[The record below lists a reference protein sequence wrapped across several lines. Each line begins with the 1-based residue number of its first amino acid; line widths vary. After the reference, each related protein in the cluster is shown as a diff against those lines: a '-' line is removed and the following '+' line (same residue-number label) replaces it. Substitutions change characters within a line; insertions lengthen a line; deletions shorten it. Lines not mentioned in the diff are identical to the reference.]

1 MTTRATLP
9 ATLTI
14 IDALRDPRLFGAL
27 PAFRDLSTW
36 GAWLVFL
43 KACYGLNLDTSETA
57 VFCRHT
63 GRSTYDP
70 PAGGYREAVAITG
83 RQSGKSRIVG
93 LAQAF
98 EAITA
103 RPEADGT
110 ELYSLSIA
118 QDQRASLRTVHR
130 YACAPFAALPIL
142 AATVK
147 GQTADALSLTTG
159 VVIASYPCRPAAV
172 RGLRACCIAADELA
186 FYRSA
191 EGNPVDAEML
201 RAVRPTLAT
210 TGGRL
215 FILSS
220 PYGQAG
226 ALWELHRQH
235 FGRDDSDTL
244 VWTATAPEMNPTLPA
259 DYLRRMEQDD
269 PEAYR
274 SEVLGEFRQGLS
286 TFLDTDALQACVDV
300 GVRERPFEAGQRCE
314 AFCDP
319 ASGTGKDA
327 FTLAIAARHEGRAD
341 LLVCRAWHPPFNPSS
356 VIAEAAAVL
365 KGYGLRSVT
374 SDAYAGGFVSEGF
387 AAHGITLVRTDR
399 DRSAIYL
406 DLLPLINAARVRLL
420 DQPELLR
427 ELRGL
432 ERRRGSSGRDRVDHR
447 TGAHDDRAN
456 AAAGALTLA
465 SGNTEPGILQW
476 MRQKAEGPALVPP
489 TDEDHAVLEHQKCR
503 VAWRRPPEVQDG
515 DLRRCS
521 RCSCVLGHGPVP
533 EPALVVRTRSIDSPT
548 RF

>member
-1 MTTRATLP
+1 MTTRPRLP
-9 ATLTI
+9 LGLTI
-14 IDALRDPRLFGAL
+14 VDALRDPRLFGAL

-43 KACYGLNLDTSETA
+43 KACYGLALDAAETA
-57 VFCRHT
+57 TFCRHT
-63 GRSTYDP
+63 GRSTYRP
-70 PAGGYREAVAITG
+70 PVGGWHEAAAITG

-103 RPEADGT
+103 RPEPDGT

-130 YACAPFAALPIL
+130 YACAPFAKLPIL
-142 AATVK
+142 SATVT
-147 GQTADALSLTTG
+147 GQTADALSLNTG
-159 VVIASYPCRPAAV
+159 VVLASYPCRPAAV
-172 RGLRACCIAADELA
+172 RGVRACCVACDELA

-226 ALWELHRQH
+226 ALWDLHRHH
-235 FGRDDSDTL
+235 FGRDDSDVL
-244 VWTATAPEMNPTLPA
+244 VWVASAPEMNPTLPA

-286 TFLDTDALQACVDV
+286 TFLDPEAIAACVDA
-300 GVRERPFEAGQRCE
+300 GVRERLFEPGQRCE

-319 ASGTGKDA
+319 ASGTGQDA
-327 FTLAIAARHEGRAD
+327 FTLAVAARRSEGAD
-341 LLVCRAWHPPFNPSS
+341 LLLCRTWRPPFNPSNA
-356 VIAEAAAVL
+356 IAEAAAVL
-365 KGYGLRSVT
+365 KSYGLRSVS

-387 AAHGITLVRTDR
+387 VAHGITLRRTDR

-406 DLLPLINAARVRLL
+406 DLLPLVNAGRVRLL

-447 TGAHDDRAN
+447 PGAHDDRAN
-456 AAAGALTLA
+456 SAAGALTLA
-465 SGNTEPGILQW
+465 GMNTESGFLTY
-476 MRQKAEGPALVPP
+476 MKAKAEGQAIVWSG
-489 TDEDHAVLEHQKCR
+489 DEDDRVLAHQSCR
-503 VAWRRPPEVQDG
+503 MALHRPAEIQDTK
-515 DLRRCS
+515 DANVRRCS
-521 RCSCVLGHGPVP
+521 RCGCRMGTWPPPDHVQ
-533 EPALVVRTRSIDSPT
+533 VVREKPMSI
-548 RF
+548 